1 MNRDTKNPNAFPY
14 SGVGDDA
21 NYSKGMALRDYFA
34 ARAMQ
39 AELTVYQ
46 GTNWPRVARQAYQMA
61 DEMMKAREA

>member
-14 SGVGDDA
+14 SGEGDDT
-21 NYSKGMALRDYFA
+21 NYSKGMSLRDYFA

-61 DEMMKAREA
+61 DEMMRAREV